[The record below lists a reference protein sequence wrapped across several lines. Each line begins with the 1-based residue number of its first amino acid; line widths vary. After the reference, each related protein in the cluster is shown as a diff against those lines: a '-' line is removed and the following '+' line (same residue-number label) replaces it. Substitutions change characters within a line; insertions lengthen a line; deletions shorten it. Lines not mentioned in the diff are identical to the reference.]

1 MINFLSVPLL
11 QATIYNFDD
20 SHALD
25 NLLQT
30 LFKSF
35 FIIDGIFYIILSVII
50 IRQINIMRKTL
61 ITPFSPVIEMLGF
74 VHLIISVLVLTFFVI
89 VL

>member
-11 QATIYNFDD
+11 QATIYNFDN
-20 SHALD
+20 SHTLD
-25 NLLQT
+25 DLLQT

-89 VL
+89 AL

>member
-1 MINFLSVPLL
+1 MISFFSIPLL
-11 QATIYNFDD
+11 QATIYNLDN
-20 SHALD
+20 SHTLD

-35 FIIDGIFYIILSVII
+35 FIIDGIFYVILSVII

-74 VHLIISVLVLTFFVI
+74 VHLIISVLVLTFFI
-89 VL
+89 VVL